1 MTNNLLGIPELIGV
15 ILGSAGLFGLIQFLI
30 TRHDNKKH
38 MLANIDGKLTQ
49 INKKCDRNELATTR
63 LQLIFLIDSQ
73 PENKDTILM
82 TAQRYFI
89 ELDGNGEAWAVFHKW
104 AKAHKLDTGWYKALL
119 EREKGKNK

>member
-1 MTNNLLGIPELIGV
+1 MTNNLLGVPELIGI

-30 TRHDNKKH
+30 TRHDNKKQ

-73 PENKDTILM
+73 PENKDTILL

-119 EREKGKNK
+119 EREKGKK